1 MKGLDNILG
10 IRREGE
16 QGVRGRDFT
25 TEPRTLPFS
34 RDPHGHRD
42 DHIEGDCNDHTVR
55 YTKPSL
61 ANRENSASAHLAWL
75 LPSIIAQNAETRRSA
90 QRTPVA
96 SNTRGGGTHV
106 IGLSVLNQEV
116 DEDDGDEKADGL
128 EVLRARN
135 RIKSQS
141 GATQGIFSL
150 IDRGPYLE
158 VKLISPESNESQR
171 SEYRDASHVQ
181 RISQSEGKTVPN
193 SQSIHVPKPNRPNR
207 G

>member
-1 MKGLDNILG
+1 MQ
-10 IRREGE
+10 E
-16 QGVRGRDFT
+16 
-25 TEPRTLPFS
+25 
-34 RDPHGHRD
+34 
-42 DHIEGDCNDHTVR
+42 
-55 YTKPSL
+55 
-61 ANRENSASAHLAWL
+61 
-75 LPSIIAQNAETRRSA
+75 
-90 QRTPVA
+90 
-96 SNTRGGGTHV
+96 GGGTHV

-181 RISQSEGKTVPN
+181 RISQSEGKTGPKLTVN
-193 SQSIHVPKPNRPNR
+193 SRPKAQPTKQRIGMTPTAICCVTRSNKSVLHS
-207 G
+207 